1 MPRAALIQ
9 FALVVAIFGAA
20 APVIQ
25 IGLVDATPTWFAFWR
40 AVLAAGATALLVGWR
55 EGGRVPARAD
65 LAVVFAVGV
74 CQIGAFFALL
84 HLALT
89 LVPAGRATLLAYTT
103 QLWLVPISAF
113 ALGERPGPRRLLAVA
128 LGLAGIVVLADPV
141 AAPLAGVALLLGAS
155 FFWAVAIAV
164 LRASRPAAPLVS
176 LLPWQFALAALVLL
190 PAAVLLEPAGGVR
203 LTAQSVAAL
212 AFLGVFGGP
221 VATWAASSVS
231 RALPALVASVGFL
244 GVPLVSLAI
253 SVAVLGEPVTRALA
267 VGGGLILSAL
277 LILAV
282 RRQARAARTRRSYRR
297 PAR

>member
-25 IGLVDATPTWFAFWR
+25 VGLTDATPTWFAFWR
-40 AVLAAGATALLVGWR
+40 ALLSAGATALLVGWR
-55 EGGRVPARAD
+55 GGVRVPARAD

-190 PAAVLLEPAGGVR
+190 PVAALTEPAGGVR
-203 LTAQSVAAL
+203 LTAHSVAAL

-253 SVAVLGEPVTRALA
+253 SVAALGEAVTLELA
-267 VGGGLILSAL
+267 AGGGLILSAL

-282 RRQARAARTRRSYRR
+282 RRQARAARTRRS
-297 PAR
+297 

>member
-1 MPRAALIQ
+1 MARAALIQ
-9 FALVVAIFGAA
+9 LALVVAIFGAA

-25 IGLVDATPTWFAFWR
+25 VGLVDATPTWFAFWR
-40 AVLAAGATALLVGWR
+40 AVLSAGATALLVGWR
-55 EGGRVPARAD
+55 EGVRVPARAD
-65 LAVVFAVGV
+65 LTVVFAVGV

-164 LRASRPAAPLVS
+164 LRTSRPAAPLVS
-176 LLPWQFALAALVLL
+176 LLPWQFALAAVVLL
-190 PAAVLLEPAGGVR
+190 PVAALIEPGGGVR
-203 LTAQSVAAL
+203 LTAHSIAAL

-221 VATWAASSVS
+221 VATWAATSVS

-244 GVPLVSLAI
+244 GVPLVSLVI
-253 SVAVLGEPVTRALA
+253 SVALLGEPVTLELMA
-267 VGGGLILSAL
+267 GGGLILSAL

-282 RRQARAARTRRSYRR
+282 RRQARAARTRRS
-297 PAR
+297 

>member
-40 AVLAAGATALLVGWR
+40 ALLAAGATALLVGWR
-55 EGGRVPARAD
+55 EGVRVPARAD

-253 SVAVLGEPVTRALA
+253 SVAALGEAVTLELVA
-267 VGGGLILSAL
+267 GGGLILSAL

-282 RRQARAARTRRSYRR
+282 RRQARAARTRRS
-297 PAR
+297 

>member
-1 MPRAALIQ
+1 MARAALIQ

-25 IGLVDATPTWFAFWR
+25 VGLVDATPTWFAFWR
-40 AVLAAGATALLVGWR
+40 ALLSAGATALLVGWR
-55 EGGRVPARAD
+55 EGLRVPVRAD

-190 PAAVLLEPAGGVR
+190 PVAAALEPAGGVR
-203 LTAQSVAAL
+203 LTGHSVAAL

-221 VATWAASSVS
+221 LATWAANSVS
-231 RALPALVASVGFL
+231 RALPALVTSVGFL
-244 GVPLVSLAI
+244 GVPLVSLVL
-253 SVAVLGEPVTRALA
+253 SVLFLGEAVTPRLALGA
-267 VGGGLILSAL
+267 ALILAAL

-282 RRQARAARTRRSYRR
+282 GRQARAARTRRS
-297 PAR
+297 

>member
-1 MPRAALIQ
+1 MARAALIQ

-25 IGLVDATPTWFAFWR
+25 VGLVDATPTWFAFWR
-40 AVLAAGATALLVGWR
+40 ALLSAGATALLVGWR
-55 EGGRVPARAD
+55 EGLRVPVRAD

-190 PAAVLLEPAGGVR
+190 PVAAALDPAGGVR
-203 LTAQSVAAL
+203 LTGHSVAAL

-221 VATWAASSVS
+221 LATWAANSVS
-231 RALPALVASVGFL
+231 RALPALVTSVGFL
-244 GVPLVSLAI
+244 GVPLVSLVL
-253 SVAVLGEPVTRALA
+253 SVLFLGEAVTPRLALGA
-267 VGGGLILSAL
+267 ALILAAL

-282 RRQARAARTRRSYRR
+282 GRQARAARTRRS
-297 PAR
+297 

>member
-20 APVIQ
+20 SPVIQ
-25 IGLVDATPTWFAFWR
+25 IGLTDATPTWFAFWR
-40 AVLAAGATALLVGWR
+40 AVLAAGATAILVAWR
-55 EGGRVPARAD
+55 SGLRLPSRAD
-65 LAVVFAVGV
+65 LAVVLAVGV
-74 CQIGAFFALL
+74 CQIGIFFALL

-113 ALGERPGPRRLLAVA
+113 ALGERPGPKRLVAVG

-141 AAPLAGVALLLGAS
+141 AAPLAGVLLLLGAS

-164 LRASRPAAPLVS
+164 LRASRPAAPLVL
-176 LLPWQFALAALVLL
+176 LLPWQFVLAALVLL
-190 PAAVLLEPAGGVR
+190 PTAMLLEPAGGVR

-221 VATWAASSVS
+221 VATWAANSVS
-231 RALPALVASVGFL
+231 RALPALVTSVGFL
-244 GVPLVSLAI
+244 GVPLVSLVI
-253 SVAVLGEPVTRALA
+253 SVALLGEPVTLELA

-282 RRQARAARTRRSYRR
+282 RR
-297 PAR
+297 PAGAPKG

>member
-1 MPRAALIQ
+1 MPRSALLQ

-20 APVIQ
+20 SPVIQ
-25 IGLVDATPTWFAFWR
+25 IGLTDASPTWFAFWR
-40 AVLAAGATALLVGWR
+40 AVLAAGATAALVAWR
-55 EGGRVPARAD
+55 SGLRLPSRAD
-65 LAVVFAVGV
+65 LVVVLGVGV
-74 CQIGAFFALL
+74 CQIGVFFALL

-113 ALGERPGPRRLLAVA
+113 ALGERPGPKRLAAVV
-128 LGLAGIVVLADPV
+128 LGLAGIVVLANPV
-141 AAPLAGVALLLGAS
+141 AAPVAGVLLLLGAS

-164 LRASRPAAPLVS
+164 LRATPPAAPLVS

-190 PAAVLLEPAGGVR
+190 PTAMLLEPAGGVR
-203 LTAQSVAAL
+203 LTTHSVGAL

-221 VATWAASSVS
+221 VATWAANSVS
-231 RALPALVASVGFL
+231 RALPALVTSIGFL
-244 GVPLVSLAI
+244 GVPLVSLVI
-253 SVAVLGEPVTRALA
+253 SVTLLGEKVTRELA

-282 RRQARAARTRRSYRR
+282 RR
-297 PAR
+297 PAGPPKA